1 MDSAV
6 VLTALVKKLQGSETA
21 LRSRAFSQEYA
32 HIVDAMRE
40 FEDDP
45 EVDKDN
51 AAPVRTVAN
60 SAVEGT
66 DCQHEYHQ

>member
-1 MDSAV
+1 
-6 VLTALVKKLQGSETA
+6 
-21 LRSRAFSQEYA
+21 
-32 HIVDAMRE
+32 MRE

-66 DCQHEYHQ
+66 DCLHEYHKRYSHCLFTNIVILSSSWPLVQLLFSRF